1 MKTLE
6 FIVREISDSRSAR
19 YEVWVPPAEIDLVLE
34 EAQFV
39 GEIHGHL
46 QLSRR
51 VEDVYVKGSFSASVE
66 VACRCC
72 IEPFAISISGDIE
85 VQFCSTDAVAI
96 PSDPWQADTGERY
109 YLGDTIDLSEEV
121 RQSLILEI
129 PNWPLCSEECK
140 GFCPQC
146 GENLN
151 AVDCG
156 CQIFEESS
164 SPFAALADLLDSPD
178 RTLEN

>member
-6 FIVREISDSRSAR
+6 FIVGEISDSQITRH
-19 YEVWVPPAEIDLVLE
+19 EVWVPPVEVDLPLE

-66 VACRCC
+66 VECRCC
-72 IEPFAISISGDIE
+72 IEPFATSVAADIE
-85 VQFCSTDAVAI
+85 VQFSPTDAVAT

-109 YLGDTIDLSEEV
+109 YLGDTIDLSEEA

-140 GFCPQC
+140 GLCPQC
-146 GENLN
+146 GESLN
-151 AVDCG
+151 VVDCG
-156 CQIFEESS
+156 CQISEEHS
-164 SPFAALADLLDSPD
+164 SPFAALEDLLDRSD
-178 RTLEN
+178 SALES

>member
-6 FIVREISDSRSAR
+6 FIVREISGNQITRH
-19 YEVWVPPAEIDLVLE
+19 EVWVPPAEIDLDLE

-39 GEIHGHL
+39 EEIRGDL

-66 VACRCC
+66 VECRCC
-72 IEPFAISISGDIE
+72 LEPFATTVLGEIE
-85 VQFCSTDAVAI
+85 VQFCPIDAAT

-109 YLGDTIDLSEEV
+109 YLEDTIDLSEEL

-140 GFCPQC
+140 GLCPQC

-151 AVDCG
+151 ATDCG
-156 CQIFEESS
+156 CEIAEESS
-164 SPFAALADLLDSPD
+164 SPFAALADLLDQSD
-178 RTLEN
+178 HALKN

>member
-6 FIVREISDSRSAR
+6 FIVREISDNQLAR
-19 YEVWVPPAEIDLVLE
+19 HEVWVPPAEIDLELE

-51 VEDVYVKGSFSASVE
+51 AEDVYVKGSFSASVE
-66 VACRCC
+66 VACRYC
-72 IEPFAISISGDIE
+72 IEPFAIGISGDIE
-85 VQFCSTDAVAI
+85 GQFYPADVAT
-96 PSDPWQADTGERY
+96 PPDPWQADTGERY

-121 RQSLILEI
+121 RQSLILEV
-129 PNWPLCSEECK
+129 PNWPLCSETCK
-140 GFCPQC
+140 GLCPQC

-151 AVDCG
+151 VTDCD
-156 CQIFEESS
+156 CHISEERS

-178 RTLEN
+178 RPLKN

>member
-6 FIVREISDSRSAR
+6 FIVREISDSQPAR
-19 YEVWVPPAEIDLVLE
+19 HEVWVPPTEIDLELE

-51 VEDVYVKGSFSASVE
+51 VEDVYVKGSFATSIEVE
-66 VACRCC
+66 CRCC
-72 IEPFAISISGDIE
+72 VEPFATNISSDVE
-85 VQFCSTDAVAI
+85 VQFYPTDMTA
-96 PSDPWQADTGERY
+96 SSNPWQADTGERY

-129 PNWPLCSEECK
+129 PNWPLCTEACK
-140 GFCPQC
+140 GLCPQC
-146 GENLN
+146 GVNLN
-151 AVDCG
+151 VTDCD
-156 CQIFEESS
+156 CHISEESS
-164 SPFAALADLLDSPD
+164 SPFAALADLLDPSD
-178 RTLEN
+178 RALES

>member
-6 FIVREISDSRSAR
+6 FIVREISDNQPAR
-19 YEVWVPPAEIDLVLE
+19 HEVWVPPTEIDLALE

-39 GEIHGHL
+39 GEIHGYL

-51 VEDVYVKGSFSASVE
+51 AEDVYVKGSFSASIEVE
-66 VACRCC
+66 CRCC
-72 IEPFAISISGDIE
+72 IEPFATNVSSDIE
-85 VQFCSTDAVAI
+85 VQFYPADVATS
-96 PSDPWQADTGERY
+96 SDPWQADTGERY

-140 GFCPQC
+140 GLCPQC

-151 AVDCG
+151 IVDCG
-156 CQIFEESS
+156 CQFSEESS
-164 SPFAALADLLDSPD
+164 SPFAALADLLDPSD
-178 RTLEN
+178 RALEN

>member
-6 FIVREISDSRSAR
+6 FIVREISDNRITR
-19 YEVWVPPAEIDLVLE
+19 HEVWVPPAEIKLALE

-39 GEIHGHL
+39 EEIHGNI

-66 VACRCC
+66 VECRCC
-72 IEPFAISISGDIE
+72 VEPFATSILGEVE
-85 VQFCSTDAVAI
+85 VQFCPTDAAT

-109 YLGDTIDLSEEV
+109 YSGDTIDLSEEV

-129 PNWPLCSEECK
+129 PNWPLCSE
-140 GFCPQC
+140 
-146 GENLN
+146 
-151 AVDCG
+151 DCLSL
-156 CQIFEESS
+156 IHI
-164 SPFAALADLLDSPD
+164 
-178 RTLEN
+178 